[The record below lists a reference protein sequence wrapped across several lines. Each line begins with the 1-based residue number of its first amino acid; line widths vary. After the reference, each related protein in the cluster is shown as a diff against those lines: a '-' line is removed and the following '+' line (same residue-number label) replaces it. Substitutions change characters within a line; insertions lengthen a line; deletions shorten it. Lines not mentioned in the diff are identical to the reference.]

1 MYYLLYRRIA
11 LRAARRLERLSM
23 FVAEVGYTARQQR
36 DMDIIYIPEDL
47 EILE

>member
-23 FVAEVGYTARQQR
+23 FVAERRYSAEEQAH
-36 DMDIIYIPEDL
+36 MDYIYIPDDI
-47 EILE
+47 EILD